1 MPGSITHSAHASGTA
16 RSIGQL
22 LPTWKRQLN
31 TANLPRYAT
40 GWPIK
45 PELSVI
51 KVFLT
56 KWRRLGESWQLR
68 LRGKA
73 NASRLRLFRPL
84 LVDSPPDQICAIIF
98 GSARNFQARFGE
110 TLILFRL
117 LHAGLPSNSLA
128 TQKDRSQFP
137 GCSGDRPSWPIDIA
151 RRFPPPRARCANNS
165 RWVCENHGD
174 RPSDC
179 GDSTRACTCGGA
191 GMPRL
196 QRAGARRATTPAGR
210 LRPREDA
217 DKGSG
222 H

>member
-84 LVDSPPDQICAIIF
+84 LVDSPPDQTCAIIF

-117 LHAGLPSNSLA
+117 
-128 TQKDRSQFP
+128 
-137 GCSGDRPSWPIDIA
+137 
-151 RRFPPPRARCANNS
+151 
-165 RWVCENHGD
+165 
-174 RPSDC
+174 
-179 GDSTRACTCGGA
+179 
-191 GMPRL
+191 
-196 QRAGARRATTPAGR
+196 
-210 LRPREDA
+210 
-217 DKGSG
+217 
-222 H
+222 